1 MRAVQRRLLR
11 SDERLLCEGGG
22 SEKGEKQCGDSFH
35 APRIIDPQ
43 MSQMNADEEK
53 TSANICDICG

>member
-11 SDERLLCEGGG
+11 SDERLLCGGG
-22 SEKGEKQCGDSFH
+22 GGEKEKQRGGSFH